1 MHLGLLMLGVFVLAA
16 TLTGLMRRYALSVKL
31 LDLPNERS
39 SHQVPTPSGGGVA
52 IVAAFMAGLGAA
64 VDVADYRL
72 PWAIP
77 IAVLGVAVV
86 GYVDDRR
93 HIPAGWRLLSH
104 FVLAGL
110 ALWSIGIPKLDWLG
124 HSVDLGLLGGI
135 LAILYLVWML
145 NLYNFMD
152 GIDGIAGVEALTAG
166 VGAVAVWLVL
176 GNGTIGDEISV
187 GLVAAAA
194 AGFLVW
200 NFPPAK
206 IFMGD
211 AGSGFLGLI
220 FGILS
225 LRAALL
231 EPSMFWC
238 WLVLL
243 GTFIVDATI
252 TLLRR
257 LLRKE
262 KAFRAHRDHAYQHAS
277 RELGAHRPV
286 TLAVGAINLVWLLP
300 WALAIASGTI
310 DGPVALAVAYL
321 PLVALALRF
330 RAGLP

>member
-1 MHLGLLMLGVFVLAA
+1 
-16 TLTGLMRRYALSVKL
+16 
-31 LDLPNERS
+31 
-39 SHQVPTPSGGGVA
+39 
-52 IVAAFMAGLGAA
+52 
-64 VDVADYRL
+64 
-72 PWAIP
+72 
-77 IAVLGVAVV
+77 
-86 GYVDDRR
+86 
-93 HIPAGWRLLSH
+93 
-104 FVLAGL
+104 
-110 ALWSIGIPKLDWLG
+110 
-124 HSVDLGLLGGI
+124 
-135 LAILYLVWML
+135 
-145 NLYNFMD
+145 
-152 GIDGIAGVEALTAG
+152 
-166 VGAVAVWLVL
+166 
-176 GNGTIGDEISV
+176 
-187 GLVAAAA
+187 
-194 AGFLVW
+194 
-200 NFPPAK
+200 
-206 IFMGD
+206 
-211 AGSGFLGLI
+211 LGLI